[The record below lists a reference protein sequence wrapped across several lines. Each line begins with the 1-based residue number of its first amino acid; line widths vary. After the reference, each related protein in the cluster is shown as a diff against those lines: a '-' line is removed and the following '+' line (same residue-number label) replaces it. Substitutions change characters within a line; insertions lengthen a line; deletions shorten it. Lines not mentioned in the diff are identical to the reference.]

1 MFLGHVGVALAAKRA
16 APRAS
21 LGTLLFAATLLDGV
35 WALLCPTGLDH
46 TGIAPVLMTAVRPDF
61 GTDSF
66 SHSLLF
72 AVALALIFGL
82 GYLSLRR
89 SLRGALVIGALV
101 LSHPLLDLPGGFTH
115 VTLFPGTVPLPL
127 RGPLPLLLVL
137 ESVLFLAG
145 LVIYLHCTRARD
157 RWGSWGLG
165 TTLVAELA
173 LFAAAIFPPHPLEV
187 QALALATL
195 GTFLFA
201 PLGFWIDRHR
211 LNAESGPVGPELL
224 AARLGSRGLAMSMF
238 L

>member
-21 LGTLLFAATLLDGV
+21 LGTLLLAATLPDAV
-35 WALLCPTGLDH
+35 WAVLCPTGLDR

-72 AVALALIFGL
+72 ALVMAVICGL
-82 GYLSLRR
+82 GYLSLRHNAR
-89 SLRGALVIGALV
+89 AAVVIGALV
-101 LSHPLLDLPGGFTH
+101 LSHPLLDAPGGYTH
-115 VTLFPGTVPLPL
+115 VTLFPGTAPLPL
-127 RGPLPLLLVL
+127 RGLLPVLLVL
-137 ESVLFLAG
+137 ESALLLAG
-145 LVIYLHCTRARD
+145 LIIYLRSTRARD
-157 RWGSWGLG
+157 HFGSWGLG
-165 TTLVAELA
+165 TTLVVELA
-173 LFAAAIFPPHPLEV
+173 LFAAALFPPHPLEV

-201 PLGFWIDRHR
+201 PLAFWIDRHR
-211 LNAESGPVGPELL
+211 TEGGTLGPELL
-224 AARLGSRGLAMSMF
+224 ASRLGGRGLAMSMF

>member
-1 MFLGHVGVALAAKRA
+1 MFLGHIGVALAAKRA

-21 LGTLLFAATLLDGV
+21 LGTLLVAATLLDGV

-61 GTDSF
+61 DTDSF

-72 AVALALIFGL
+72 ASVMAIMFGL
-82 GYLSLRR
+82 AYFSLRH
-89 SLRGALVIGALV
+89 SARGALTIAALV
-101 LSHPLLDLPGGFTH
+101 LSHPLLDAPGGYTH
-115 VTLFPGTVPLPL
+115 ITLFPGTAPMPL
-127 RGPLPLLLVL
+127 RGALPLLLVV

-145 LVIYLHCTRARD
+145 LVIYLRCTRARD
-157 RWGSWGLG
+157 RVGSWGLG
-165 TTLVAELA
+165 TTLVAQLA
-173 LFAAAIFPPHPLEV
+173 LFAAAIFPAHPLEV

-211 LNAESGPVGPELL
+211 REGGTLGPELL
-224 AARLGSRGLAMSMF
+224 ASQLGSRGLAVSMF